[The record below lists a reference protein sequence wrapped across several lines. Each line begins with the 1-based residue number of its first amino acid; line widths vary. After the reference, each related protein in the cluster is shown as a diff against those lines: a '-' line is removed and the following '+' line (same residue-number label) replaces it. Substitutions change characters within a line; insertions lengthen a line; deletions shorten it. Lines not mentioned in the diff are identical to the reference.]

1 MVTDGKSCDFSILVM
16 SCSFASYELAKV
28 FMNNSVQFGYGSP
41 NGQALCSVVLLG
53 GSCLLD
59 INQVLMEIEVKRP

>member
-1 MVTDGKSCDFSILVM
+1 MVTDGKSCEFFIFVI
-16 SCSFASYELAKV
+16 SCSFASYELVKV

-41 NGQALCSVVLLG
+41 NGRTLCGVVLLG